1 MQWHPPNT
9 YPIRKQ
15 AMHNAHHYL
24 KTAYHGTA
32 NTEYTLPTDWGQGRA
47 GFGGLIA
54 GMMIAAMLL
63 IFVTSIWAFRDAQR
77 MHEKLAEKVQQLP
90 IGTI

>member
-15 AMHNAHHYL
+15 SMHNAHHYL

-47 GFGGLIA
+47 SFGGLIA
-54 GMMIAAMLL
+54 GMMIAAMRRNVPAERALL
-63 IFVTSIWAFRDAQR
+63 SMSCTFAGPVLLDTPF
-77 MHEKLAEKVQQLP
+77 
-90 IGTI
+90 TINTCI